1 MAGEEASL
9 VLHQGRVWSLLGE
22 RADGTW
28 IALRGNRVLAVGR
41 GQVPRRFRSAPALD
55 LKGRTVLP
63 AFTDAHAHLLRIGLR
78 HLHLDLRG
86 CATKGEALEVVAARA
101 RALPPGQVIRGF
113 GWDQSAW
120 GEEAFPAR
128 QDLDTVA
135 PAHPVYLERVDAH
148 AVWANS
154 RLLETAGV
162 TAATPD
168 PPGGAILRDA
178 TGDPTGILLDRA
190 RDLLKPHLPDWTEEE
205 RTTALL
211 EAAAACHRAGI
222 TCLHDAA
229 VSASTLHLL
238 HRLFGEGRLRLRVYA
253 ILHGEGV
260 LGEAL
265 PLGPQVGL
273 YGGLLT
279 IRAVKLFVDGALG
292 SRGAALLAPYRDA
305 PGEAGLLLM
314 DEEAIAQAAG
324 RALSHG
330 FQVCSHA
337 IGDRAVR
344 ETLRAYRRLR
354 EAFPEVTGA
363 RLRVEHAQ
371 VVHPADLPAFGDLG
385 LVTSI
390 QPTHATTDMR
400 WAASRLGPERLPG
413 AYAWRSLRKAGATL
427 AGGSDAPIEP
437 LGPLAGVYAAVT
449 RQDAAGNPPGGF
461 RPQERLSIPEAL
473 DLYTRGAAYA
483 AFEEGERGSLRPG
496 ALADLVVLSA
506 DPFLAAPK
514 ELLEI
519 TVDYT
524 ILDGAVVYAREG
536 TD

>member
-9 VLHQGRVWSLLGE
+9 LLHGGRVRSLLDG

-28 IALRGNRVLAVGR
+28 IALRGNRILALGR

-78 HLHLDLRG
+78 RLQLDLSG
-86 CATKGEALEVVAARA
+86 CGAKGEVLRAVAARA
-101 RALPPGQVIRGF
+101 RALPPGHLIRGF
-113 GWDQSAW
+113 GWDQTAW
-120 GEEAFPAR
+120 GEDAFPTR
-128 QDLDTVA
+128 QDLDAVV

-148 AVWANS
+148 AVWVNS
-154 RLLETAGV
+154 RLLKTAGI

-178 TGDPTGILLDRA
+178 GGRPTGILLDRA
-190 RDLLKPHLPDWTEEE
+190 RDLLKPHLPDRTEEE
-205 RTTALL
+205 RTAALI
-211 EAAAACHRAGI
+211 EAAAACHRVGI
-222 TCLHDAA
+222 TSLHDAA
-229 VSASTLHLL
+229 VSAPTLGLL
-238 HRLFGEGRLRLRVYA
+238 HRLLGGGGLRLRVYA
-253 ILHGEGV
+253 MLHGEEV
-260 LGEAL
+260 LEEAL
-265 PLGPQVGL
+265 PLGPRVGL
-273 YGGLLT
+273 YGGFLT
-279 IRAVKLFVDGALG
+279 VRAVKLFVDGALG
-292 SRGAALLAPYRDA
+292 SRGAALLTPYEDA
-305 PGEAGLLLM
+305 PEQAGLLLM

-330 FQVCSHA
+330 FQVCAHA
-337 IGDRAVR
+337 IGDRANR

-354 EAFPEVTGA
+354 EAFPEVGGA

-371 VVHPADLPAFGDLG
+371 VVHPADLPAFGDLA
-385 LVTSI
+385 LIASI

-413 AYAWRSLRKAGATL
+413 AYAWRSLRTAGAVL

-437 LGPLAGVYAAVT
+437 LSPLAGVYAAVT

-461 RPQERLSIPEAL
+461 RPQERLTIREAL
-473 DLYTRGAAYA
+473 DLYTRGAATA
-483 AFEEGERGSLRPG
+483 AFEEADRGSLRPG

-519 TVDYT
+519 TVECT
-524 ILDGAVVYAREG
+524 ILDGMVVYQRERM
-536 TD
+536 D

>member
-1 MAGEEASL
+1 MAGDEASL
-9 VLHQGRVWSLLGE
+9 LLHRGRVRSLLGK

-28 IALRGNRVLAVGR
+28 IALRGNRILAVGR
-41 GQVPRRFRSAPALD
+41 GQAPRRFRSVPALD

-63 AFTDAHAHLLRIGLR
+63 AFTDAHAHLLRIGLQ
-78 HLHLDLRG
+78 HLQLDLRG
-86 CATKGEALEVVAARA
+86 CATKGETLRAVAARA
-101 RALPPGQVIRGF
+101 RVLPPGNLIRGF
-113 GWDQSAW
+113 GWDQTAW
-120 GEEAFPAR
+120 GGDAFPTR
-128 QDLDTVA
+128 QDLDGVA

-148 AVWANS
+148 AVWVNS
-154 RLLETAGV
+154 RLLQTAGV
-162 TAATPD
+162 PAATPD
-168 PPGGAILRDA
+168 PTGGAILRDA
-178 TGDPTGILLDRA
+178 RGDPTGILLDRA

-253 ILHGEGV
+253 MLHGEEV

-273 YGGLLT
+273 YGGFLT
-279 IRAVKLFVDGALG
+279 VRAVKVFVDGALG

-305 PGEAGLLLM
+305 PGESGLLLM

-330 FQVCSHA
+330 FQVCAHA

-344 ETLRAYRRLR
+344 ETVRAYRRLR
-354 EAFPEVTGA
+354 EAFPEVAGA

-371 VVHPADLPAFGDLG
+371 VVHPADLAAFGDLA
-385 LVTSI
+385 LIASI

-400 WAASRLGPERLPG
+400 WAEARLGRERLPG
-413 AYAWRSLRKAGATL
+413 AYAWRSLQKAGAVL
-427 AGGSDAPIEP
+427 AGGSDAPIEA
-437 LGPLAGVYAAVT
+437 LSPLAGVYAAVT
-449 RQDAAGNPPGGF
+449 RQDAAGKPPGGF
-461 RPQERLSIPEAL
+461 RPEERLTVRGAL

-496 ALADLVVLSA
+496 ALADLTVLSA

-519 TVDYT
+519 SVEYT

-536 TD
+536 KD

>member
-1 MAGEEASL
+1 MAGDEASL
-9 VLHQGRVWSLLGE
+9 LLHQGRIRSLVGT

-28 IALRGNRVLAVGR
+28 IALRGNRILAVGR
-41 GQVPRRFRSAPALD
+41 GQAPRRFRSAPALD
-55 LKGRTVLP
+55 LKGRAVLP

-78 HLHLDLRG
+78 HLQLDLSG
-86 CATKGEALEVVAARA
+86 CAAKGEALRAVAARA
-101 RALPPGQVIRGF
+101 RARPPGQLIRGF
-113 GWDQSAW
+113 GWDQTAW
-120 GEEAFPAR
+120 GEDAFPTR
-128 QDLDTVA
+128 QDLDAVA
-135 PAHPVYLERVDAH
+135 AAHPVYLERVDAH
-148 AVWANS
+148 AVWVNS
-154 RLLETAGV
+154 RLLKTAGV

-178 TGDPTGILLDRA
+178 RGDPTGTLLDRA
-190 RDLLKPHLPDWTEEE
+190 RELVTPHLPDWTEAEK
-205 RTTALL
+205 TTALL
-211 EAAAACHRAGI
+211 EAAAACHRVGI
-222 TCLHDAA
+222 TSLHDAA
-229 VSASTLHLL
+229 VSAPTLDLL
-238 HRLFGEGRLRLRVYA
+238 HRLSGERRLRLRVYA
-253 ILHGEGV
+253 MLHGEEAVEG
-260 LGEAL
+260 AL

-273 YGGLLT
+273 YDGFLT
-279 IRAVKLFVDGALG
+279 VRAVKLFVDGALG
-292 SRGAALLAPYRDA
+292 SRGAALLTPYRDA

-314 DEEAIAQAAG
+314 DEEAIAQAAS

-330 FQVCSHA
+330 FQVCAHA
-337 IGDRAVR
+337 IGDRANR
-344 ETLRAYRRLR
+344 ETLRAYHRLR
-354 EAFPEVTGA
+354 EAFPEVAGA

-371 VVHPADLPAFGDLG
+371 VVHPADLTAFGDLP
-385 LVTSI
+385 LIVSI

-400 WAASRLGPERLPG
+400 WAEARLGPERLPG
-413 AYAWRSLRKAGATL
+413 AYAWRSLLKAGAVL

-449 RQDAAGNPPGGF
+449 RQDAAGNPAGGF
-461 RPQERLSIPEAL
+461 RREERLTVREAL

-506 DPFLAAPK
+506 DPLRAAPK

-536 TD
+536 TA